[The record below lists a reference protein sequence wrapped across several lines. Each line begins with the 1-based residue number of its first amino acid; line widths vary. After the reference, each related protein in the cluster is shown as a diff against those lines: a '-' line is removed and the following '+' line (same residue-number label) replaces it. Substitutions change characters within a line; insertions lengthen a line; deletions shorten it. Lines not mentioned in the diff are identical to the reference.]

1 MKKSTL
7 LLATFIFLSL
17 PLIGQDNSGKID
29 FRAGGGIS
37 LLGTGDM
44 LTFVFENELNYKL
57 TRFFSSSLSID
68 LGRSNDGVFETA
80 SFTQGNFNVFIS
92 PFSNKRAI
100 DFRLGTGLTFYNVSD
115 AYLESAHYENG
126 ILVDMDHTFENR
138 NSFGFNIIIE
148 SSYSLTNKVFL
159 GIKLFTQP
167 YFNSDI
173 NSGVMLKLGFKV

>member
-7 LLATFIFLSL
+7 LFATFIILSS
-17 PLIGQDNSGKID
+17 PLISQDNFGKID

-57 TRFFSSSLSID
+57 TRFFTSSLSLD

-80 SFTQGNFNVFIS
+80 SFTQGNINLFFS
-92 PFSNKRAI
+92 PFSNERAI

-115 AYLESAHYENG
+115 AYLQSAHYENG
-126 ILVDMDHTFENR
+126 ILIDTDHTFENR
-138 NSFGFNIIIE
+138 NSFGFNVIIE
-148 SSYSLTNKVFL
+148 SSYLLTKKALL
-159 GIKLFTQP
+159 GIKIFTQP

-173 NSGVMLKLGFKV
+173 NSGIMLKFGFKI